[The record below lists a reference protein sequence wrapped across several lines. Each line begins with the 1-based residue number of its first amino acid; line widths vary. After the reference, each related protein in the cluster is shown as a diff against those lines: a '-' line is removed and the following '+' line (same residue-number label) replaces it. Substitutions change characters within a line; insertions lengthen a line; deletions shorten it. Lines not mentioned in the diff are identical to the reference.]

1 MDFSHSDDRR
11 MLADTLARF
20 CADRADPMARARLAE
35 TAPGY
40 DPALWAGFAELGAIG
55 ALFGEESGGFG
66 GSGFDI
72 MVVFEALGRG
82 LVAAPF
88 LSTLM
93 SGTALAAAGRGEE
106 LEALIAGSR
115 LVAFAHDEAQAGYDR
130 TQVATRAVRSG
141 DGWVLDG
148 TKSVIRD
155 AEGAD
160 LLVSARTAGAEDD
173 PGGIS
178 LFLVPAGTPGVSLNP
193 YACVDGGRAAEVALS
208 GVALP
213 APALVGAEG
222 GGGALISDVMAAGTL
237 ALCAEAIG
245 LMEVIRDATVEYLRT
260 RVQFGEPIGRNQA
273 LQHRMATVLL
283 EIEQARSAVINA
295 AAAFDRAGPDRAISD
310 LERVLS
316 AAKYTIGKTG
326 TFVAEEAIQL
336 HGGIGMTWELAMTHF
351 AKRLVLIDHQLGDE
365 DYHLTRFIALGRAA

>member
-1 MDFSHSDDRR
+1 
-11 MLADTLARF
+11 MLADTLDRF
-20 CADRADPMARARLAE
+20 IAGRSEPMARARLST

-40 DPALWAGFAELGAIG
+40 DLAVWAEFAELGAIG
-55 ALFGEESGGFG
+55 ALFGEDHGGFG
-66 GSGFDI
+66 GGGFDI

-88 LSTLM
+88 LTSLM
-93 SGTALAAAGRGEE
+93 SGAVLAAAARADE
-106 LEALIAGSR
+106 LEAIVAGTR
-115 LVAFAHDEAQAGYDR
+115 IVAFAHDEALSGYDR
-130 TQVATRAVRSG
+130 SSIATRAQRSG
-141 DGWVLDG
+141 DGWVLSG
-148 TKSVIRD
+148 AKSVVRD
-155 AEGAD
+155 AEDAD
-160 LLVSARTAGAEDD
+160 LLVSARTSGEEDD

-178 LFLVPAGTPGVSLNP
+178 LFLVPAATAGVSLNAYP
-193 YACVDGGRAAEVALS
+193 CVDGGRAAEIALD
-208 GVALP
+208 GVAVS
-213 APALVGAEG
+213 AAALIGAEG
-222 GGGALISDVMAAGTL
+222 AGGGLIADAMAAGTL
-237 ALCAEAIG
+237 ALCAEALG

-295 AAAFDRAGPDRAISD
+295 AAALDRAGPDT
-310 LERVLS
+310 ERVLS

-351 AKRLVLIDHQLGDE
+351 AKRLVLINHQLGDE

>member
-11 MLADTLARF
+11 MLADTLDRF
-20 CADRADPMARARLAE
+20 IAGRSDPMARARLSE

-40 DPALWAGFAELGAIG
+40 DPAVWAGFAELGAIG
-55 ALFGEESGGFG
+55 ALFSPDHGGFG
-66 GSGFDI
+66 GGGFDI

-82 LVAAPF
+82 LVAAPL

-93 SGTALAAAGRGEE
+93 SGRALAAAGRGGE
-106 LEALIAGSR
+106 LEPLIAGER
-115 LVAFAHDEAQAGYDR
+115 TVAFAHDEADAGYDR
-130 TQVATRAVRSG
+130 ARVATRAVRSD
-141 DGWVLDG
+141 DGWVLNG
-148 TKSVIRD
+148 GKSVIRD
-155 AEGAD
+155 AEGAA
-160 LLVSARTAGAEDD
+160 LLVSARSSGADDD
-173 PGGIS
+173 PEGVS
-178 LFLVPAGTPGVSLNP
+178 LFLVPVGTPGVTLNAYP
-193 YACVDGGRAAEVALS
+193 CVDGGRAAEIALDD
-208 GVALP
+208 VALP
-213 APALVGAEG
+213 ATALIGAEG
-222 GGGALISDVMAAGTL
+222 GGGTSIADAMAAGTL
-237 ALCAEAIG
+237 ALCAEALG

-295 AAAFDRAGPDRAISD
+295 AAALDRAGPDR
-310 LERVLS
+310 ERVLS

-351 AKRLVLIDHQLGDE
+351 AKRLVLINHQLGDE
-365 DYHLTRFIALGRAA
+365 DYHLTRYIALGRAA

>member
-20 CADRADPMARARLAE
+20 TADRVAPMARAKLAE

-40 DPALWAGFAELGAIG
+40 DPAVWVQFAELGAIG
-55 ALFGEESGGFG
+55 ALFSPDHGGFG
-66 GSGFDI
+66 GGGFDI

-82 LVAAPF
+82 LVAAPV
-88 LSTLM
+88 LSTPM
-93 SGTALAAAGRGEE
+93 SGRVLAAAGRSGE
-106 LEALIAGSR
+106 LEAVIAGER
-115 LVAFAHDEAQAGYDR
+115 TVAFAHDEPEAGYDR
-130 TQVATRAVRSG
+130 TLVSTRAERQG
-141 DGWVLDG
+141 DGWVLNG
-148 TKSVIRD
+148 AKSVIRD

-160 LLVSARTAGAEDD
+160 LLITARISGAVDD
-173 PGGIS
+173 PDGIS
-178 LFLVPAGTPGVSLNP
+178 LFLVPSGTPGVSLDAYP
-193 YACVDGGRAAEVALS
+193 CVDGGRAAEIRLESVAVPAS
-208 GVALP
+208 ALIGGE
-213 APALVGAEG
+213 GA
-222 GGGALISDVMAAGTL
+222 GGALISDAMAAGTL
-237 ALCAEAIG
+237 ALCAEALG
-245 LMEVIRDATVEYLRT
+245 LMEVIRDATIEYLRT

-295 AAAFDRAGPDRAISD
+295 AAALDRADGQT
-310 LERVLS
+310 ERVLS

-351 AKRLVLIDHQLGDE
+351 AKRLVLINHQLGDE
-365 DYHLTRFIALGRAA
+365 DYHLARYIALGQAA

>member
-11 MLADTLARF
+11 MLADTLDRF
-20 CADRADPMARARLAE
+20 IAGRSDPMARARLAE

-40 DPALWAGFAELGAIG
+40 DPSLWEGFAELGAIG
-55 ALFGEESGGFG
+55 ALFSEDHGGFG
-66 GSGFDI
+66 GSGFDL

-82 LVAAPF
+82 LTAAPF

-93 SGTALAAAGRGEE
+93 SGRALALAGRADEVEE
-106 LEALIAGSR
+106 IVAGTR
-115 LVAFAHDEAQAGYDR
+115 LVAFAHDETDAGYDR
-130 TQVATRAVRSG
+130 ASVATRAERSG
-141 DGWVLDG
+141 DGWVLNG
-148 TKSVIRD
+148 GKSVVRD

-160 LLVSARTAGAEDD
+160 LLISARTAGGEAD
-173 PGGIS
+173 PEGIS
-178 LFLVPAGTPGVSLNP
+178 LFLVPAGTSGVSLNAYP
-193 YACVDGGRAAEVALS
+193 CVDGGRAAEIALKD
-208 GVALP
+208 VALP
-213 APALVGAEG
+213 ATALVGE
-222 GGGALISDVMAAGTL
+222 GGALIAEAMAAGTL
-237 ALCAEAIG
+237 ALCAEALG

-295 AAAFDRAGPDRAISD
+295 AAALDRNGDDR
-310 LERVLS
+310 ERVLS
-316 AAKYTIGKTG
+316 AAKFTIGKTG

-351 AKRLVLIDHQLGDE
+351 AKRLVLINHQLGDE

>member
-20 CADRADPMARARLAE
+20 SADRADPMARAKLAE

-55 ALFGEESGGFG
+55 ALFGPDHGGFG
-66 GSGFDI
+66 GGGFDI

-93 SGTALAAAGRGEE
+93 SGTALAAAGRGDE
-106 LEALIAGSR
+106 LEELIAGNR
-115 LVAFAHDEAQAGYDR
+115 IVAFAHDEAQAGYDR
-130 TQVATRAVRSG
+130 SLVATRAVRSG
-141 DGWVLDG
+141 NGWVLDG
-148 TKSVIRD
+148 AKSVIRD

-160 LLVSARTAGAEDD
+160 LLVSARTSGAEDD
-173 PGGIS
+173 PDGIS
-178 LFLVPAGTPGVSLNP
+178 LFLVPAGTPGVALNP
-193 YACVDGGRAAEVALS
+193 YACVDGGRAAEIALN

-213 APALVGAEG
+213 GSALVGAEG
-222 GGGALISDVMAAGTL
+222 GGGALLCDVMAAGTL

-295 AAAFDRAGPDRAISD
+295 AAAFDRGGPDR
-310 LERVLS
+310 ERVLS

>member
-1 MDFSHSDDRR
+1 MDFSYSDERR

-20 CADRADPMARARLAE
+20 IADRIDPLSRSRLAE

-40 DPALWAGFAELGAIG
+40 DPAVWSEFAELGAIG
-55 ALFGEESGGFG
+55 ALFGEEHGGFG

-82 LVAAPF
+82 LVPAPV
-88 LSTLM
+88 LSALM
-93 SGTALAAAGRGEE
+93 SGRALAVAGRGEE
-106 LEALIAGSR
+106 LEAVVTGAQV
-115 LVAFAHDEAQAGYDR
+115 VAFTHDEADAGYDR
-130 TQVATRAVRSG
+130 AHVTTRAVRDG
-141 DGWVLDG
+141 DGWVLNG
-148 TKSVIRD
+148 AKSVVRD
-155 AEGAD
+155 AEGAA
-160 LLVSARTAGAEDD
+160 LLVSARTSGADDD
-173 PGGIS
+173 PAGVS
-178 LFLVPAGTPGVSLNP
+178 LFLVPADANGLTLSP
-193 YACVDGGRAAEVALS
+193 YPCVDGGRAAEIALA

-213 APALVGAEG
+213 ASALVGDEG
-222 GGGALISDVMAAGTL
+222 AGGALIGEALAAGTV
-237 ALCAEAIG
+237 ALCAEGIG

-295 AAAFDRAGPDRAISD
+295 AAALDRNGADR
-310 LERVLS
+310 ERVLS
-316 AAKYTIGKTG
+316 AAKYTVGKTG

-351 AKRLVLIDHQLGDE
+351 AKRLVLINHQLGDE
-365 DYHLTRFIALGRAA
+365 DYHLTRFIALGRAD

>member
-11 MLADTLARF
+11 MLADSLDRF
-20 CADRADPMARARLAE
+20 IAGRTDPMARAKLAQ

-40 DPALWAGFAELGAIG
+40 DPAVWAGFAELGAIG
-55 ALFGEESGGFG
+55 ALFGEDQGGFG

-88 LSTLM
+88 LSALM
-93 SGTALAAAGRGEE
+93 SGRALAAAGRADETEE
-106 LEALIAGSR
+106 LIAGSR
-115 LVAFAHDEAQAGYDR
+115 LIAFAHDEAESGYDR
-130 TQVATRAVRSG
+130 AVVATLAKQSG
-141 DGWVLDG
+141 DGWVLNG
-148 TKSVIRD
+148 HKSVIRD

-160 LLVSARTAGAEDD
+160 LLVSARTSGAEDD
-173 PGGIS
+173 PDGAS
-178 LFLVPAGTPGVSLNP
+178 LFLVPAGTAGVSLNAYP
-193 YACVDGGRAAEVALS
+193 CVDGGRAAEVALDS
-208 GVALP
+208 VSLP
-213 APALVGAEG
+213 ASALVGAEG
-222 GGGALISDVMAAGTL
+222 QGGSTIANAIAAGTL

-245 LMEVIRDATVEYLRT
+245 LMQVIREATVEYLRT

-283 EIEQARSAVINA
+283 EIEQAKSAVINA
-295 AAAFDRAGPDRAISD
+295 AAALDRNGEDR
-310 LERVLS
+310 ERVLS

-336 HGGIGMTWELAMTHF
+336 HGGIGMTWELPMTHF
-351 AKRLVLIDHQLGDE
+351 AKRMVLINHQLGDE
-365 DYHLTRFIALGRAA
+365 DYHLTRYIALGRAA

>member
-1 MDFSHSDDRR
+1 MEFSHTDDRR

-20 CADRADPMARARLAE
+20 IADKAEPMARAKLAAA
-35 TAPGY
+35 APGY
-40 DPALWAGFAELGAIG
+40 DPSVWSGFAELGAIG
-55 ALFGEESGGFG
+55 ALFGEDHGGFG
-66 GSGFDI
+66 GGGFDI

-93 SGTALAAAGRGEE
+93 GGTALAAAGRGDD
-106 LEALIAGSR
+106 LETVIAGTR
-115 LVAFAHDEAQAGYDR
+115 IIAFAHDEAQGGYDR
-130 TQVATRAVRSG
+130 AHVATRAARSG

-155 AEGAD
+155 AEGVD
-160 LLVSARTAGAEDD
+160 LLVSARTSGAEDD
-173 PGGIS
+173 PDGVS
-178 LFLVPAGTPGVSLNP
+178 LFLVPADTPGLVLNP
-193 YACVDGGRAAEVALS
+193 YPCVDGGRAAEVSLNA
-208 GVALP
+208 VAQP
-213 APALVGAEG
+213 GSALVGAEG
-222 GGGALISDVMAAGTL
+222 GGGAMIADVMAAGTL

-283 EIEQARSAVINA
+283 EMEQARSAVINA
-295 AAAFDRAGPDRAISD
+295 AAAFDRAGADR
-310 LERVLS
+310 ERVLS

-351 AKRLVLIDHQLGDE
+351 AKRLVLINHQLGDE
-365 DYHLTRFIALGRAA
+365 DYHLARYIALGKAA

>member
-20 CADRADPMARARLAE
+20 TADRAAPMARAKLAE

-40 DPALWAGFAELGAIG
+40 DPAVWAAFSELGAIG
-55 ALFGEESGGFG
+55 ALFSPDHGGFG
-66 GSGFDI
+66 GGGFDI

-82 LVAAPF
+82 LVAAPV

-93 SGTALAAAGRGEE
+93 SGRVLSAAGRGAE
-106 LEALIAGSR
+106 LEAVIAGER
-115 LVAFAHDEAQAGYDR
+115 TVAFAHDEAEGGYDR
-130 TQVATRAVRSG
+130 ATVSTRAERQG
-141 DGWVLDG
+141 DGWVLNG
-148 TKSVIRD
+148 AKSVIRD

-160 LLVSARTAGAEDD
+160 LLVTARTSGAVDD
-173 PGGIS
+173 PAGLS
-178 LFLVPAGTPGVSLNP
+178 LFLVSCGTPGITLDAYP
-193 YACVDGGRAAEVALS
+193 CVDGGRAAQVLLDAVS
-208 GVALP
+208 LP
-213 APALVGAEG
+213 TAALVGAEG
-222 GGGALISDVMAAGTL
+222 SGEALISDAMAAGTL
-237 ALCAEAIG
+237 ALCAEALG
-245 LMEVIRDATVEYLRT
+245 LMEVIRDATIEYLRT

-295 AAAFDRAGPDRAISD
+295 AAALDRGDGET
-310 LERVLS
+310 ERVLS

-326 TFVAEEAIQL
+326 TLVAEEAIQL

-351 AKRLVLIDHQLGDE
+351 AKRLVLINHQLGDE
-365 DYHLTRFIALGRAA
+365 DYHLARYIALGQAV

>member
-20 CADRADPMARARLAE
+20 IADRAAPMARAKLAE
-35 TAPGY
+35 AAPGY

-55 ALFGEESGGFG
+55 ALFGEDHGGFG

-82 LVAAPF
+82 LAAAPF

-93 SGTALAAAGRGEE
+93 SGTALAAAGRDAE
-106 LEALIAGSR
+106 LEELIAGTR
-115 LVAFAHDEAQAGYDR
+115 IVAFAHDEAQAGYDR
-130 TQVATRAVRSG
+130 TNVASRAVRSG
-141 DGWVLDG
+141 EGWVLDG
-148 TKSVIRD
+148 AKSVIRD

-160 LLVSARTAGAEDD
+160 LLVSARTSGTEDD
-173 PGGIS
+173 PKGIS
-178 LFLVPAGTPGVSLNP
+178 LFLLPATTPGVSLNP
-193 YACVDGGRAAEVALS
+193 YPCVDGGRAAEITLS

-213 APALVGAEG
+213 GLALVGAPG
-222 GGGALISDVMAAGTL
+222 QGGALIARAVAAGML
-237 ALCAEAIG
+237 ALCAEALG

-295 AAAFDRAGPDRAISD
+295 AAALDRDGEDR
-310 LERVLS
+310 ERLLS

-351 AKRLVLIDHQLGDE
+351 AKRLVLINHQLGDE
-365 DYHLTRFIALGRAA
+365 DYHLTRYIALGRAA

>member
-20 CADRADPMARARLAE
+20 CADRADPMARAKLAE

-55 ALFGEESGGFG
+55 ALFGEEQGGFG
-66 GSGFDI
+66 GGGFDI

-82 LVAAPF
+82 LIAAPF

-93 SGTALAAAGRGEE
+93 SGTALAAAGLADE
-106 LEALIAGSR
+106 LEGLIAGTR
-115 LVAFAHDEAQAGYDR
+115 IVAFAHDEAQAGYDR
-130 TQVATRAVRSG
+130 ASVATRAVRTDG
-141 DGWVLDG
+141 GWVLDG
-148 TKSVIRD
+148 AKSVIRD

-160 LLVSARTAGAEDD
+160 LLVSARTSGAEDD
-173 PGGIS
+173 SAGLS
-178 LFLVPAGTPGVSLNP
+178 LFLLTAGTPGVVLNP
-193 YACVDGGRAAEVALS
+193 YPCVDGGRAAEIALNA
-208 GVALP
+208 VTLP
-213 APALVGAEG
+213 ASALVGAEG
-222 GGGALISDVMAAGTL
+222 GGGAVLDDVMAAGTL

-245 LMEVIRDATVEYLRT
+245 LMDVIRDATVEYLRT

-283 EIEQARSAVINA
+283 EIEQAKSAVINA
-295 AAAFDRAGPDRAISD
+295 AAAFDRNGEDR
-310 LERVLS
+310 ERVLS
-316 AAKYTIGKTG
+316 AAKYTIGRTG

-351 AKRLVLIDHQLGDE
+351 AKRLVLINHQLGDE
-365 DYHLTRFIALGRAA
+365 DYHLMRFIALGRAA

>member
-20 CADRADPMARARLAE
+20 CADRADPMARAKLADA
-35 TAPGY
+35 APGY

-55 ALFGEESGGFG
+55 ALFGEDCGGFG
-66 GSGFDI
+66 GGGFDI

-93 SGTALAAAGRGEE
+93 SGTALAAAGRGDD
-106 LEALIAGSR
+106 LEAMIAGTR
-115 LVAFAHDEAQAGYDR
+115 IVAFAHDEAQAGYDR
-130 TQVATRAVRSG
+130 ASVATRAVRSG

-148 TKSVIRD
+148 SKSVIRD

-160 LLVSARTAGAEDD
+160 LLVSARTSGAQDD
-173 PGGIS
+173 PDGIS
-178 LFLVPAGTPGVSLNP
+178 LFLVPAETPGVALNAYP
-193 YACVDGGRAAEVALS
+193 CVDGGRAAEVALS

-213 APALVGAEG
+213 ASALIGAQG
-222 GGGALISDVMAAGTL
+222 GGGALLGDVMAAGTL

-295 AAAFDRAGPDRAISD
+295 AAAFDRAASDRPRSD

-365 DYHLTRFIALGRAA
+365 DFHLSRFIALSRAA

>member
-20 CADRADPMARARLAE
+20 TADRAAPMARARLAE
-35 TAPGY
+35 SAPGY
-40 DPALWAGFAELGAIG
+40 DPAVWAEFAELGAIG
-55 ALFGEESGGFG
+55 ALFSPDHGGFG
-66 GSGFDI
+66 GGGFDI

-82 LVAAPF
+82 LVAAPV

-93 SGTALAAAGRGEE
+93 SGRVLAAAGRSAE
-106 LEALIAGSR
+106 LEAVIAGER
-115 LVAFAHDEAQAGYDR
+115 TIAFAHDEAEAGYDR
-130 TQVATRAVRSG
+130 ATVSTHAEHQG
-141 DGWVLDG
+141 DGWVLTG

-160 LLVSARTAGAEDD
+160 LLVSARTSGAGDD
-173 PGGIS
+173 PEGLS
-178 LFLVPAGTPGVSLNP
+178 LFLIPVGTAGVSLDGYP
-193 YACVDGGRAAEVALS
+193 CVDGGRAAEVKLEA
-208 GVALP
+208 VTLP
-213 APALVGAEG
+213 ASALVGPEG
-222 GGGALISDVMAAGTL
+222 AGGSLIIAAMAAGTL
-237 ALCAEAIG
+237 ALCSEALG
-245 LMEVIRDATVEYLRT
+245 LMEVIRDATIEYLRT

-295 AAAFDRAGPDRAISD
+295 AAALDRADEGT
-310 LERVLS
+310 ERMLS

-351 AKRLVLIDHQLGDE
+351 AKRLVLINHQLGDE
-365 DYHLTRFIALGRAA
+365 DYHLARYIALGQAA

>member
-1 MDFSHSDDRR
+1 
-11 MLADTLARF
+11 MLADTLDRF
-20 CADRADPMARARLAE
+20 IAGRSDPMARARLST

-40 DPALWAGFAELGAIG
+40 DLAVWAEFAELGAIG
-55 ALFGEESGGFG
+55 ALFSPDHGGFG
-66 GSGFDI
+66 GGGFDI

-88 LSTLM
+88 LTSLM
-93 SGTALAAAGRGEE
+93 SGAVLAAAARADE
-106 LEALIAGSR
+106 LEAIVAGTR
-115 LVAFAHDEAQAGYDR
+115 IVAFAHDEALSGYDR
-130 TQVATRAVRSG
+130 SSIATRAQRSG
-141 DGWVLDG
+141 DGWVLSG
-148 TKSVIRD
+148 AKSVVRD
-155 AEGAD
+155 AEDAD
-160 LLVSARTAGAEDD
+160 LLVSARTSGEEDD

-178 LFLVPAGTPGVSLNP
+178 LFLVPAATAGVSLNAYP
-193 YACVDGGRAAEVALS
+193 CVDGGRAAEIALD
-208 GVALP
+208 GVAVS
-213 APALVGAEG
+213 AAALIGAEG
-222 GGGALISDVMAAGTL
+222 AGGGLIADAMAAGTL
-237 ALCAEAIG
+237 ALCAEALG

-295 AAAFDRAGPDRAISD
+295 AAALDRNGADR
-310 LERVLS
+310 ERVLS

-351 AKRLVLIDHQLGDE
+351 AKRLVLINHQLGDE

>member
-11 MLADTLARF
+11 MLADTL
-20 CADRADPMARARLAE
+20 DRYIAGRSDPMARARLAE

-40 DPALWAGFAELGAIG
+40 DPSLWEGFAELGAIG
-55 ALFGEESGGFG
+55 ALFGEEHGGFG
-66 GSGFDI
+66 GGGFDI

-88 LSTLM
+88 LTSLM
-93 SGTALAAAGRGEE
+93 SGRALAAAGRLDEVEG
-106 LEALIAGSR
+106 IVAGAR
-115 LVAFAHDEAQAGYDR
+115 LVAFAHEETDAGYDR
-130 TQVATRAVRSG
+130 SRVSTRASQSG
-141 DGWVLDG
+141 DGWMLNG
-148 TKSVIRD
+148 SKSVVRD

-160 LLVSARTAGAEDD
+160 LLVSARISGGEDD
-173 PGGIS
+173 PDGIA
-178 LFLVPAGTPGVSLNP
+178 LFLVPAEAPGVSLNAYP
-193 YACVDGGRAAEVALS
+193 CVDGGRAAEVALND
-208 GVALP
+208 VALP
-213 APALVGAEG
+213 ASALVGDGRAPL
-222 GGGALISDVMAAGTL
+222 ADAMAAGTL
-237 ALCAEAIG
+237 ALCAEALG

-295 AAAFDRAGPDRAISD
+295 AAALDRNGEDREKA
-310 LERVLS
+310 LS

-351 AKRLVLIDHQLGDE
+351 AKRLVLINHQLGDE
-365 DYHLTRFIALGRAA
+365 DYHLTRYIALGRAA

>member
-20 CADRADPMARARLAE
+20 ISDRADPMARSKLAD
-35 TAPGY
+35 TTPGY
-40 DPALWAGFAELGAIG
+40 DPAVWAGFAELGAIG
-55 ALFGEESGGFG
+55 ALFSPDHGGFG
-66 GSGFDI
+66 GGGFDI

-88 LSTLM
+88 LSSLM
-93 SGTALAAAGRGEE
+93 AGRILAAAGRGAE
-106 LEALIAGSR
+106 LEALITGEHT
-115 LVAFAHDEAQAGYDR
+115 VAFAHDESAAGYDR
-130 TQVATRAVRSG
+130 ATVATRAERKG
-141 DGWVLDG
+141 DGWVLSG
-148 TKSVIRD
+148 KKSVIRD

-160 LLVSARTAGAEDD
+160 LLVTARTSGAEDD
-173 PGGIS
+173 PGGLS
-178 LFLVPAGTPGVSLNP
+178 LFLVTSGTPGVSLDAYP
-193 YACVDGGRAAEVALS
+193 CVDGGRAAEVALDA
-208 GVALP
+208 VTLP
-213 APALVGAEG
+213 ATALIGAEG
-222 GGGALISDVMAAGTL
+222 VGGALISDAMAAGTL
-237 ALCAEAIG
+237 ALCAEALG
-245 LMEVIRDATVEYLRT
+245 LMEVIRDTTIEFLRT

-295 AAAFDRAGPDRAISD
+295 AAALDRAGPDT
-310 LERVLS
+310 ERVLS

-351 AKRLVLIDHQLGDE
+351 AKRLVLINHQLGDE
-365 DYHLTRFIALGRAA
+365 DYHLARYIALGQAA